1 MPDPGLTL
9 DGSRAIQLAL
19 APVFLLT
26 SIGGILNVITG
37 RLSRIID
44 RGRYLN
50 ETPAESLRIDS
61 QNRIIELRN
70 LEHRRRLAGVA
81 ITTTTL
87 AALLTCLV
95 IVLLFVEVLLSVP
108 LKWLECLVFSLA
120 TIALVIGLTYFLR
133 EVHLATRTIRITTES
148 ILPRDLEKPQRE

>member
-9 DGSRAIQLAL
+9 DSSRAIQLAL

-44 RGRYLN
+44 RGRALT
-50 ETPAESLRIDS
+50 ETPAESMRIDA
-61 QNRIIELRN
+61 QNRTVELRN
-70 LEHRRRLAGVA
+70 LERRRRLAGVA
-81 ITTTTL
+81 ITMTTL

-95 IVLLFVEVLLSVP
+95 IVLLFVEVLLGVP
-108 LKWLECLVFSLA
+108 LKWVECLIFSLA

-133 EVHLATRTIRITTES
+133 EVHLATQTIRITTES
-148 ILPRDLEKPQRE
+148 ILPRDLEAPRPE

>member
-9 DGSRAIQLAL
+9 DS
-19 APVFLLT
+19 VFLLT

-44 RGRYLN
+44 RGRSLT
-50 ETPAESLRIDS
+50 ETPAESMRIDA
-61 QNRIIELRN
+61 QNRTVELRN
-70 LEHRRRLAGVA
+70 LERRRRLAGVA
-81 ITTTTL
+81 ITMTTL

-95 IVLLFVEVLLSVP
+95 IVLLFVEVLLGVP
-108 LKWLECLVFSLA
+108 LKWVESLIFSLA

-133 EVHLATRTIRITTES
+133 EVHLATQTIRITTES
-148 ILPRDLEKPQRE
+148 ILPRDLEAPRPE